1 MRTLLLASL
10 LLATTSLAAVPH
22 EREAEVTKA
31 QVVIVRGSADA
42 MEQVLTRAKVAFV
55 LVSPEELAELPLH
68 SKQVV
73 MVNCTGQMS
82 PEARARLK
90 RFVTAGG
97 FLYTTDHAVKY
108 LVEDIFPG
116 TIAFNGHSSQQEV
129 FPVKLSGSPEDR
141 GLLSALGGNAKEVW
155 QFAGGGMPVKVLD
168 PKRVKVLMES
178 EEAAKKYGSGVVA
191 VRFRWEDGQVIH
203 VTGHFFTQPGQTP
216 EQISQSGAR
225 TFEQFSANVVES
237 KQADGARID
246 SLYGASSKRSVQ
258 LQAEPAPA
266 AAPAPT
272 RAKPTETGEK
282 LKLLEKKGDYAKV
295 RDQQGNEGWVPADA
309 L

>member
-1 MRTLLLASL
+1 
-10 LLATTSLAAVPH
+10 V
-22 EREAEVTKA
+22 A
-31 QVVIVRGSADA
+31 QAKVVIVRGSADA
-42 MEQVLTRAKVAFV
+42 MEQVLKRAKVEFV
-55 LVSPEELAELPLH
+55 LVTPEEVADLPLH

-73 MVNCTGQMS
+73 MVNCTGTMS
-82 PEARARLK
+82 AEARARLK

-97 FLYTTDHAVKY
+97 FLYTTDHAVKH
-108 LVEDIFPG
+108 VIEEVFPN
-116 TIAFNGHSSQQEV
+116 TIAFTGRSSAQEV

-168 PKRVKVLMES
+168 EKRVKVLMSS

-191 VRFRWEDGQVIH
+191 VHFRWEDGQVIH

-246 SLYGASSKRSVQ
+246 SLYGTATTRAVQ
-258 LQAEPAPA
+258 LKAEPAA
-266 AAPAPT
+266 AAPAAPT
-272 RAKPTETGEK
+272 RAKPAEAGEK

>member
-1 MRTLLLASL
+1 MRPLLLASL
-10 LLATTSLAAVPH
+10 LLASTSFAALTH
-22 EREAEVTKA
+22 ERETEVA
-31 QVVIVRGSADA
+31 QAKVVIVRGSADA
-42 MEQVLTRAKVAFV
+42 MEQVLKRAKVDFV
-55 LVSPEELAELPLH
+55 LVTPEELADLPLH

-73 MVNCTGQMS
+73 MVNCTGTMS
-82 PEARARLK
+82 AEARARLK

-97 FLYTTDHAVKY
+97 FLYTTDHAVKH
-108 LVEDIFPG
+108 VIEEVFPN
-116 TIAFNGHSSQQEV
+116 TIAFNGRSSAQEV

-168 PKRVKVLMES
+168 EKRVKVLMSS

-246 SLYGASSKRSVQ
+246 SLYGAATKRAVQ
-258 LQAEPAPA
+258 LQAEPAA
-266 AAPAPT
+266 AAPAAPT
-272 RAKPTETGEK
+272 RAKPAEAGEK